1 MNLLQTLHKKQ
12 RNLAEGLDFD
22 FDMTVLGASFGEACL
37 SCVSTGK
44 FCLFVVAD
52 EVEGERACRELEA
65 VSGGKVPLLAGR
77 EEPLMFVRSSRVLTY
92 KRIAALAEL
101 SEAKHAVATVEGLLY
116 AFPNAKRFRAHVL
129 CFRKGEEYDY
139 ANLASSLAGAGY
151 RRTQT
156 CEGEASFSLRGDILD
171 LWVAGAEQPVRL
183 EFFGDTLTDLKVF
196 DPDSGKSAESLE
208 ALRVPPAT
216 DVFATREE
224 LQEALAAFRAEIGAS
239 KFGADASL
247 KIHRIADELEKI
259 IETDPSDPMLE
270 YLQPFLERGSVTEFL
285 HWDSLV
291 VLLESKRISDRLKNL
306 YAEFYARLDQFVLCG
321 GNVAAHR
328 RVFPEPEA
336 VFDFDEFRKI
346 SFQTM
351 SAADPLITPKKILNR
366 KSVPAPQYK
375 NNLPE
380 FVTDVRNWLL
390 NGYLVAVACGE
401 QTKEIYYHLS
411 NLGASFEDPNAPILL
426 FPEDLPEGFLS
437 HEKKLALFGRKDLF
451 RSPRKKQL
459 KKSRKEIFSG
469 ANVGDYV
476 VHEVHGIGRCKGIC
490 RLSGEFSDK
499 EYLAVEFREGDTLYV
514 PCDQMDVL
522 SKYNGEDVPKL
533 NKLGGAEFARLKE
546 RVRKSVHAM
555 AIDLKDL
562 YAERESKK
570 GFVYSPDGELQKEF
584 EDAFEF
590 EETPDQLTSVEE
602 IKRDMES
609 GKIMDRLLCGD
620 VGYGKTEVALRAA
633 FKAIVDGKQ
642 VAFLSPTTLLSEQH
656 YQLMCKRFG
665 PFGIR
670 CAKLNRFSGGTET
683 KAVLEGLKSGKINVV
698 SGTHRLLSA
707 DVQFSDLGLLV
718 LDEEQRF
725 GVAHKEKLKDFKRD
739 VDVLTLSATPI
750 PRTLHMSLSG
760 IRDVSILS
768 TPPKER
774 LPVQT
779 FVTEYSDEL
788 LRDVVTREI
797 ARGGQAF
804 VLYNE
809 VSSIYKFASH
819 LKDFLPDVSVAVAH
833 GQMNETAFEENIRK
847 FYEGETDVL
856 VCTTIVENGI
866 DIKNAN
872 TMLVYDADRFGLSQL
887 YQLRGRV
894 GRSNRLAHVYFC
906 YRADKVLTET
916 AYKRLEAIMQF
927 TEFGS
932 GFKIAMKDLEIR
944 GAGDVLGA
952 EQHGH
957 IAKIGYDLYCKILK
971 EEVDRLSGAE
981 ARRNV
986 EIDIDAEAY
995 IPEHYVSDS
1004 GTRISVYR
1012 NISEISRLAECDEML
1027 DDLTDVYG
1035 KPPASVLN
1043 LFTIAK
1049 IKLLSAEIGA
1059 NAVKIKHKGAGIFF
1073 GDASVLENARV
1084 AAALETYAR
1093 DAVLSATEQP
1103 VILFRTKDRR
1113 LSSVFDFVYEFLMK
1127 CTQ

>member
-1 MNLLQTLHKKQ
+1 MNLLQAIPKLHID
-12 RNLAEGLDFD
+12 LAEGLDYD
-22 FDMTVLGASFGEACL
+22 FDMTVLGSSFAEMCL
-37 SCVSTGK
+37 SLASTGH
-44 FCLFVVAD
+44 FCLFVAAD
-52 EVEGERACRELEA
+52 EIEGERICRELEA
-65 VSGGKVPLLAGR
+65 VCGGKVPLIVGR
-77 EEPLMFVRSSRVLTY
+77 EEPLMFVRSSRILTY
-92 KRIAALAEL
+92 RRLAALAEL
-101 SEAKHAVATVEGLLY
+101 PEAKHAVVTAEALLY
-116 AFPNAKRFRAHVL
+116 AFPDAKRFRAHVL
-129 CFRKGEEYDY
+129 RFSKDADYDY
-139 ANLASSLAGAGY
+139 AHLAALLAEAGY
-151 RRTQT
+151 RREGT
-156 CEGEASFSLRGDILD
+156 CENEASFSLRGDILD
-171 LWVAGAEQPVRL
+171 VWPAGAENPVRL
-183 EFFGDTLTDLKVF
+183 EFFGDTLTEIRVF
-196 DPDSGKSAESLE
+196 DPESGKSVRALE
-208 ALRVPPAT
+208 EVSVTPAT
-216 DVFATREE
+216 DIFASREE
-224 LQEALAAFRAEIGAS
+224 LAAALSGFKRDIDAADLEPGAFVKLKNIYNELARLVEAGS
-239 KFGADASL
+239 
-247 KIHRIADELEKI
+247 
-259 IETDPSDPMLE
+259 SDPVLE
-270 YLQPFLERGSVTEFL
+270 YLQPWLERGSISAFL
-285 HWDSLV
+285 GQDSLV
-291 VLLESKRISDRLKNL
+291 VLCESKHIADRLKNL
-306 YAEFYARLDQFVLCG
+306 YGEFYARLDNFVLCG

-328 RVFPEPEA
+328 RVFPEPEE

-346 SFQTM
+346 SFQSISTT
-351 SAADPLITPKKILNR
+351 DPLILPKKILNR

-380 FVTDVRNWLL
+380 FVGDVRNWIL
-390 NGYLVAVACGE
+390 NGYRVVVACGE
-401 QTKEIYYHLS
+401 QTKEVYYHLS
-411 NLGASFEDPNAPILL
+411 NLGAAFDDPNSPVLL
-426 FPEDLPEGFLS
+426 LNDDLPEGFLS
-437 HEKKLALFGRKDLF
+437 HEKKLALFGKKDLF
-451 RSPRKKQL
+451 RSAKKKQL

-476 VHEVHGIGRCKGIC
+476 VHELHGIGRCKGIC

-499 EYLAVEFREGDTLYV
+499 EYLSVEFRDGDTLYV

-522 SKYNGEDVPKL
+522 SKYNGDDVPKL
-533 NKLGGAEFARLKE
+533 NKLGGAEFSRLKE

-570 GFVYSPDGELQKEF
+570 GFVFSPDGELQKEF
-584 EDAFEF
+584 EDEFEF
-590 EETPDQLTSVEE
+590 EETPDQITSILE

-633 FKAIVDGKQ
+633 FKAVVDGKQ

-656 YQLMCKRFG
+656 YKLIKKRFEH
-665 PFGIR
+665 FGVR
-670 CAKLNRFSGGTET
+670 VAKLNRFSAPAET
-683 KAVLEGLKSGKINVV
+683 RAVLEGLAQGKVDVV

-707 DVQFSDLGLLV
+707 DVKFSDLGLLV

-760 IRDVSILS
+760 IRDISILS

-788 LRDVVTREI
+788 LRDAVMREI

-804 VLYNE
+804 ILYNE
-809 VSSIYKFASH
+809 VSTIYKFASH
-819 LKDFLPDVSVAVAH
+819 VKDFLPDAELVVAH
-833 GQMNETAFEENIRK
+833 GQMNETSFEENIRK
-847 FYEGETDVL
+847 FYDGEANVL
-856 VCTTIVENGI
+856 VCTTIIENGI

-872 TMLVYDADRFGLSQL
+872 TMLVYDADRFGLAQL

-906 YRADKVLTET
+906 YQADKVLTET

-957 IAKIGYDLYCKILK
+957 ISKIGYDLYCKILK
-971 EEVDRLSGAE
+971 EEVERLSGAE
-981 ARRNV
+981 TRKNV
-986 EIDIDAEAY
+986 EIDIDAEAF
-995 IPEHYVSDS
+995 IPETYIAES
-1004 GTRISVYR
+1004 GTRISVYQ
-1012 NISEISRLAECDEML
+1012 NISNISKLSDCDEML
-1027 DDLTDVYG
+1027 DDLLDVYG

-1049 IKLLSAEIGA
+1049 IKLLAGEIGA
-1059 NAVKIKHKGAGIFF
+1059 NAVKVKNKGAGIFF
-1073 GDASVLENARV
+1073 PDTAVLANERVV
-1084 AAALETYAR
+1084 AALGEFPR
-1093 DAVLSATEQP
+1093 DAVLSPSDKP

-1113 LSSVFDFVYEFLMK
+1113 LSAVFDLIYEFLVK
-1127 CTQ
+1127 CTK